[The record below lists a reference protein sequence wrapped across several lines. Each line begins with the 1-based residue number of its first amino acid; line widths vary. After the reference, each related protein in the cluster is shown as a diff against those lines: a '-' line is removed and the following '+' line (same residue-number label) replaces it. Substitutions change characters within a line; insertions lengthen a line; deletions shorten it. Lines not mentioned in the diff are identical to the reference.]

1 MNRLTGKQLFMINQK
16 LTEDNTDA
24 SEVFMKKLEAI
35 SELPYEQ
42 DETLFY
48 IYKDTIAKAS
58 KLGCSLAR
66 IKPFAKK
73 NNQTA
78 VLALLTLLALNKI
91 EIQNYDKDIP
101 KLVSILEA
109 GDVEQGINWIKVH
122 ETEEKS

>member
-24 SEVFMKKLEAI
+24 SETFMKKLEAI

-78 VLALLTLLALNKI
+78 VLALLTLLVLNRI
-91 EIQNYDKDIP
+91 ELQNYDKDIP
-101 KLVSILEA
+101 KLVSILES

>member
-1 MNRLTGKQLFMINQK
+1 MINQK

-24 SEVFMKKLEAI
+24 SETFMKKLEAI

-78 VLALLTLLALNKI
+78 VLALLTLLVLNRI
-91 EIQNYDKDIP
+91 ELQNYDKDIP

-109 GDVEQGINWIKVH
+109 GDVAQGINWIKVH